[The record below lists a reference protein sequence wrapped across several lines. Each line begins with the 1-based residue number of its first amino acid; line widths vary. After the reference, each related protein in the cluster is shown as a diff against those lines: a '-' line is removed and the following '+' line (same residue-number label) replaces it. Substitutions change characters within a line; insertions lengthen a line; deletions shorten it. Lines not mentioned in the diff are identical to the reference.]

1 MRKCSSDVSGC
12 PCWAQPHRTQEAAC
26 HSAGSPVDAA
36 FQICAVQADACTRIQ
51 ALRRRLR
58 PAEQGRRG
66 GQVSGGGAWQDL
78 MG

>member
-1 MRKCSSDVSGC
+1 MEAHR
-12 PCWAQPHRTQEAAC
+12 AQVAAR
-26 HSAGSPVDAA
+26 HSAGSPVDAV
-36 FQICAVQADACTRIQ
+36 FHICAIQADACPRIQ

-58 PAEQGRRG
+58 PVEQGRRG